1 MNSHVANIDVKVVRV
16 PESNVPYLFC
26 HIINVNNMHSF
37 NLKSQFLLDLL
48 SVKGQIFF
56 STKFAKM
63 RVSRLPVG
71 SQKHMF
77 ILARL
82 GNQFNF

>member
-37 NLKSQFLLDLL
+37 HLKSQFLLDLL
-48 SVKGQIFF
+48 SLKGQIFF
-56 STKFAKM
+56 FKICQNAGLAPACWFTKAYVHFSA
-63 RVSRLPVG
+63 PW
-71 SQKHMF
+71 
-77 ILARL
+77 
-82 GNQFNF
+82 

>member
-48 SVKGQIFF
+48 SVKGLIFF
-56 STKFAKM
+56 LQNLPKCG
-63 RVSRLPVG
+63 SRACLLVHK
-71 SQKHMF
+71 SIYLSICSF
-77 ILARL
+77 
-82 GNQFNF
+82 